1 MSPPAMAGKQ
11 RLDMQ
16 PIAIIGGGLA
26 GSEAAWQLAQRD
38 ADVVLYEMRPKVST
52 AAHKT
57 DLLAEL
63 VCSNSLRSDSLD
75 RAQGILK
82 GELRQLGS
90 LILKCADRFRVPA
103 GSALAVDRDLF
114 AGAVTEA
121 VTSHPRIEVR
131 REEVGELPD
140 EAPTI
145 VASGPLTSSALA
157 KAIYAITDQHYLFF
171 YDAIS
176 PIVDAESVDMDKA
189 FLASRYDKGE
199 AAYLNCP
206 LTEEE
211 YDAFFDALSHAEQ
224 SMHADVDPNELF
236 EGCLPV
242 EVIAG
247 RGRDALL
254 FGPMKPVG
262 LTDPHT
268 GERPFAVVQL
278 RSENADFTMYNLV
291 GFQTSLKWG
300 EQERVF
306 RMIPGL
312 EEAEFLRYGAVHRNT
327 YINSPTLLQPTL
339 NLKSRPNVYFAGQ
352 ITGVEGYVEST
363 ACGLVA
369 GLNCLAALGDE
380 PPVIFPRETV
390 IGALLHHIT
399 HASPRDFQP
408 MNANFG
414 LLPPM
419 PKQRGE
425 GKRDRR
431 VAVAKRCLSVMEQTI
446 ATRAGSVSLA
456 VPD

>member
-1 MSPPAMAGKQ
+1 
-11 RLDMQ
+11 MQ
-16 PIAIIGGGLA
+16 PVTIIGGGLA
-26 GSEAAWQLAQRD
+26 GSEAAWQLAQRG
-38 ADVVLYEMRPKVST
+38 ADVVLHEMRPEVKT
-52 AAHKT
+52 AAHET
-57 DLLAEL
+57 DFLAEL

-82 GELRQLGS
+82 AELRLLGS
-90 LILKCADRFRVPA
+90 LILDCADRFRVPA

-114 AGAVTEA
+114 AGAVTDA
-121 VTSHPRIEVR
+121 ITSHARIEVR
-131 REEVGELPD
+131 REEVAQLPED
-140 EAPTI
+140 GPAI
-145 VASGPLTSSALA
+145 IASGPLTSPGLA
-157 KAIYAITDQHYLFF
+157 KAIYAITGQHYLFF

-189 FLASRYDKGE
+189 FMASRYDKGE
-199 AAYLNCP
+199 AAYVNCP
-206 LTEEE
+206 LNEGE
-211 YDAFFDALSHAEQ
+211 YDAFFDALIHAEQ
-224 SMHADVDPNELF
+224 SMHADVDPSELF
-236 EGCLPV
+236 EGCLPI

-268 GERPFAVVQL
+268 GKRPFAVVQL

-339 NLKSRPNVYFAGQ
+339 NLKSRPNLYFAGQ

-369 GLNCLAALGDE
+369 GLNCLAALKDE
-380 PPVIFPRETV
+380 PPIIFSRETV
-390 IGALLHHIT
+390 IGALMHHVT
-399 HASPRDFQP
+399 HANPRDFQP

-419 PKQRGE
+419 PKQKGQS
-425 GKRDRR
+425 KRDRR
-431 VAVAKRCLSVMEQTI
+431 MAVAKRCLAAMEQTI
-446 ATRAGSVSLA
+446 SARTGSVPLA

>member
-1 MSPPAMAGKQ
+1 
-11 RLDMQ
+11 
-16 PIAIIGGGLA
+16 
-26 GSEAAWQLAQRD
+26 
-38 ADVVLYEMRPKVST
+38 MRPTVNT

-82 GELRQLGS
+82 AELRQLGS

-121 VTSHPRIEVR
+121 LTSHPRIEVR
-131 REEVGELPD
+131 REEVGELSE

-145 VASGPLTSSALA
+145 VASGPLTSSSLA

-211 YDAFFDALSHAEQ
+211 YDAFFDALVNAEQ
-224 SMHADVDPNELF
+224 SMHADVDANELF
-236 EGCLPV
+236 EGCLPI
-242 EVIAG
+242 EVIAA

-268 GERPFAVVQL
+268 GGRPFAVVQL

-369 GLNCLAALGDE
+369 GLNCLAALRDE

-399 HASPRDFQP
+399 HARPRDFQP

-414 LLPPM
+414 LLPPI
-419 PKQRGE
+419 PKQKGQS
-425 GKRDRR
+425 KRDRR

-446 ATRAGSVSLA
+446 SARAGSVPLA

>member
-1 MSPPAMAGKQ
+1 
-11 RLDMQ
+11 MQ
-16 PIAIIGGGLA
+16 PITIIGGGLA
-26 GSEAAWQLAQRD
+26 GSEAAWQLARRG
-38 ADVVLYEMRPKVST
+38 ADVVLYEMRPKVNT
-52 AAHKT
+52 AAHQT

-63 VCSNSLRSDSLD
+63 VCSNSLRSDNLD

-82 GELRQLGS
+82 AELRLLGS
-90 LILKCADRFRVPA
+90 LILECADKFCVPA

-121 VTSHPRIEVR
+121 ITSHPRIELR
-131 REEVGELPD
+131 REEVAELP
-140 EAPTI
+140 EEEPTI
-145 VASGPLTSSALA
+145 IASGPLTSSSLA
-157 KAIYAITDQHYLFF
+157 KAMYAITGQHYLFF

-176 PIVDAESVDMDKA
+176 PIVDADSVDMDKA
-189 FLASRYDKGE
+189 FMASRYDKGE

-224 SMHADVDPNELF
+224 SMHADVDPSELF
-236 EGCLPV
+236 EGCLPI
-242 EVIAG
+242 EVIAA

-268 GERPFAVVQL
+268 GKRPFAVVQL

-327 YINSPTLLQPTL
+327 YINSPTLLQPSL
-339 NLKSRPNVYFAGQ
+339 NLKARPNLYFAGQ

-369 GLNCLAALGDE
+369 GLNCLAALQDE
-380 PPVIFPRETV
+380 PPVVLPRETV
-390 IGALLHHIT
+390 IGALMHHVT
-399 HASPRDFQP
+399 HADPRGFQP

-414 LLPPM
+414 LLPPT
-419 PKQRGE
+419 PKQKGLS
-425 GKRDRR
+425 KRDRR
-431 VAVAKRCLSVMEQTI
+431 TAVGRQCVAAMEQAI
-446 ATRAGSVSLA
+446 AARTGSVLLA

>member
-1 MSPPAMAGKQ
+1 
-11 RLDMQ
+11 MQ
-16 PIAIIGGGLA
+16 PITIIGGGLA
-26 GSEAAWQLAQRD
+26 GSEAAWQLAQRG
-38 ADVVLYEMRPKVST
+38 ADVVLCEMRPEVNT

-63 VCSNSLRSDSLD
+63 VCSNSLRSDNLD

-82 GELRQLGS
+82 AELRLLGS
-90 LILKCADRFRVPA
+90 LILDCADRFRVPA

-114 AGAVTEA
+114 ARAVTEA
-121 VTSHPRIEVR
+121 IADHPRIEVR
-131 REEVGELPD
+131 REEVTELPD
-140 EAPTI
+140 DVPAI
-145 VASGPLTSSALA
+145 IASGPLTSPGLA
-157 KAIYAITDQHYLFF
+157 KAIYSVTGQHYLFF

-176 PIVDAESVDMDKA
+176 PIVDADSVDMEKA
-189 FLASRYDKGE
+189 FMASRYDKGE
-199 AAYLNCP
+199 AAYVNCP
-206 LTEEE
+206 LTEGE
-211 YDAFFDALSHAEQ
+211 YDAFFDALIHAEQ
-224 SMHADVDPNELF
+224 SMHADVDPSELF
-236 EGCLPV
+236 EGCLPI

-268 GERPFAVVQL
+268 DSRPFAVVQL

-327 YINSPTLLQPTL
+327 YINSPTLLRPTL

-369 GLNCLAALGDE
+369 GLNCLAALRDE
-380 PPVIFPRETV
+380 PAVIFPRETV
-390 IGALLHHIT
+390 IGALMHHVT
-399 HASPRDFQP
+399 HANPRDFQP

-419 PKQRGE
+419 PRQKGQ

-431 VAVAKRCLSVMEQTI
+431 VAVARRSLAAMEQTI
-446 ATRAGSVSLA
+446 AARTGSVPLA
-456 VPD
+456 APD